1 MKFNVEK
8 LKEIAR
14 PMTTEEKAAMDFRCE
29 NADWLRLSAKIALK
43 IRKVLRQ
50 KGITQV
56 QLASKLGVTP
66 AQISKYLSGKV
77 NFELKTIAKIQ
88 SILEENIMEINLS
101 DKPTACTEQR
111 LTTQVLL
118 VAYSD
123 KSIPVVSNPRIDA
136 ESCFRNYKIIG

>member
-14 PMTTEEKAAMDFRCE
+14 PMITEEKAAMDFRCE

-56 QLASKLGVTP
+56 QFASKLGVTP

-101 DKPTACTEQR
+101 EKPKDCVEQSLTA
-111 LTTQVLL
+111 QVLL
-118 VAYSD
+118 VACSD
-123 KSIPVVSNPRIDA
+123 KSIPVVSNPRIGA

>member
-14 PMTTEEKAAMDFRCE
+14 PLTSEEKAAMDFRCE

-50 KGITQV
+50 KNITQV
-56 QLASKLGVTP
+56 QLATKLGVSP

-77 NFELKTIAKIQ
+77 NFELKTISKIQ
-88 SILEENIMEINLS
+88 SLLEEDILEINLS
-101 DKPTACTEQR
+101 DKQCSHAQQR

-123 KSIPVVSNPRIDA
+123 KSSPIVSNPRIGA